1 MNFTFYKNNQKVII
15 KVVSENLSPYN
26 YLHNGWNRFDLAIV
40 LLSIYGW
47 FTGGA
52 SVSMFRV
59 IRFLQIVKLTKR
71 LKQLRV
77 LIEALFAGFES
88 MLYIIILIIVFNF
101 ILAIAGVH
109 YFK

>member
-1 MNFTFYKNNQKVII
+1 MFI
-15 KVVSENLSPYN
+15 KIVSENLSPNN
-26 YLHNGWNRFDLAIV
+26 YFRNGWNRFDCAIV
-40 LLSIYGW
+40 LLSVYGW

-59 IRFLQIVKLTKR
+59 IRFLQVVKLTKR
-71 LKQLRV
+71 LRQLRV
-77 LIEALFAGFES
+77 LIEALFAGFQS
-88 MLYIIILIIVFNF
+88 MLYIIILIVVFNF